1 MMRAVCFIQ
10 EIKDADLTMRQQQ
23 LICRRAL
30 RKLLW
35 PCAWEWIAQAGT
47 EEQPISL
54 RPGVAELMRA
64 AATGEAEVLVITDV
78 EHLHCSDAE
87 LQGFLMALLQ
97 NGVHTFSARSG
108 RWVEPGGRHWM
119 VMPGYDE
126 ADE

>member
-1 MMRAVCFIQ
+1 MKAVCFIQ
-10 EIKDADLTMRQQQ
+10 EVKDTDLTMRQQQ
-23 LICRRAL
+23 LICHRAL

-54 RPGVAELMRA
+54 RPGVADLMRA

-78 EHLHCSDAE
+78 VHLHCSDAE
-87 LQGFLMALLQ
+87 LQGFLVALLQ
-97 NGVHTFSARSG
+97 NGVHTFSARNG

-126 ADE
+126 TDE

>member
-1 MMRAVCFIQ
+1 M
-10 EIKDADLTMRQQQ
+10 
-23 LICRRAL
+23 
-30 RKLLW
+30 
-35 PCAWEWIAQAGT
+35 
-47 EEQPISL
+47 
-54 RPGVAELMRA
+54 
-64 AATGEAEVLVITDV
+64 ITDV

>member
-1 MMRAVCFIQ
+1 MKAVCFIQ
-10 EIKDADLTMRQQQ
+10 EVKDTDLTMRQQQ

-35 PCAWEWIAQAGT
+35 PCTWEWIAQAGT

-54 RPGVAELMRA
+54 RPGVTELMQA
-64 AATGEAEVLVITDV
+64 AASGEAEVLVITDV

-126 ADE
+126 SDE

>member
-1 MMRAVCFIQ
+1 MKAVCFIQ
-10 EIKDADLTMRQQQ
+10 EVKDTDLTMRQQQ

-54 RPGVAELMRA
+54 RPGVTELMQA
-64 AATGEAEVLVITDV
+64 AASGEAEVLVITDV